1 MCKVVPGK
9 NLGILRLLVNDTK
22 SLNTGVLNLWV
33 ATPLGGFTSDIYI
46 VLCNSSKITI
56 MI

>member
-22 SLNTGVLNLWV
+22 SLDTGVLNLWV
-33 ATPLGGFTSDIYI
+33 ATPLGGLHQIFT
-46 VLCNSSKITI
+46 LCCITVAKLQL
-56 MI
+56 